1 MVTRSLTELSKQRG
15 GVILERPK
23 TKRGYRKI
31 PMAKELVNELR
42 EWKLACPPNANG
54 LVFVSEIS
62 RPLRRDWANNTI
74 KNTIKRVNQ
83 NGNKLRLLAMNNL
96 RHSFASQHL
105 IAGTP
110 LLKVSAMMGHSR
122 PTTTLAIYSRWAE
135 QEKSDAETVLAS
147 RIFNADQ
154 KDEAKT
160 A

>member
-1 MVTRSLTELSKQRG
+1 
-15 GVILERPK
+15 
-23 TKRGYRKI
+23 
-31 PMAKELVNELR
+31 
-42 EWKLACPPNANG
+42 
-54 LVFVSEIS
+54 VFVSEIG

-74 KNTIKRVNQ
+74 KNTIKRVNAK
-83 NGNKLRLLAMNNL
+83 GNKLRLLAMNNL

-135 QEKSDAETVLAS
+135 QEKSNADSVLAN
-147 RIFNADQ
+147 RIFAAGE
-154 KDEAKT
+154 KDDAKT